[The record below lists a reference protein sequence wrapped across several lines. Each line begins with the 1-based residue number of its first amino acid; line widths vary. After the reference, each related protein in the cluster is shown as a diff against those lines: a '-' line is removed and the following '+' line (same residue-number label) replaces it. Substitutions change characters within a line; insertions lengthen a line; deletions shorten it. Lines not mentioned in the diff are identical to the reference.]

1 MIDVK
6 KDAQEAKKKTKILQV
21 VKFQKH
27 CESELGLNYTVI
39 NSHRIVIIISWQFE
53 NCF

>member
-1 MIDVK
+1 MPSK
-6 KDAQEAKKKTKILQV
+6 QKKKTKKKILQV
-21 VKFQKH
+21 VKFQKP

-53 NCF
+53 NCC